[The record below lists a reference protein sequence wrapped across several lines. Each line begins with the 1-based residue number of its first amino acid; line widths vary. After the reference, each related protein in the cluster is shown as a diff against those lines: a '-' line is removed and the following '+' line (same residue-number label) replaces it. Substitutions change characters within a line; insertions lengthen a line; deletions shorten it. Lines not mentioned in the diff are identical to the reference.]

1 MNFNIID
8 IILGIFLIYGF
19 YQGVNKGLIYQLSS
33 LLGLVLGVYGAIN
46 FSGYVA
52 NYLTKKSIVDFEYL
66 EDIKEFQ
73 YIEVFALFIT
83 FIGILITIHFL
94 GKALESLFS
103 LTGLSIVNTIGGVLF
118 SIMKLLIVLSLF
130 MMFVLFLN
138 SQIKFI
144 NPSFFE
150 ESILYQIV
158 MVPVINVIK
167 EIIQN
172 IF

>member
-1 MNFNIID
+1 MDFNIID
-8 IILGIFLIYGF
+8 IVLGIFLIYGA
-19 YQGVNKGLIYQLSS
+19 YQGFNKGLIYQLSS

-52 NYLTKKSIVDFEYL
+52 DYLTKKNIIDFEYL

-73 YIEVFALFIT
+73 YIEMFALFIT
-83 FIGILITIHFL
+83 FIGILIAIHFL

-118 SIMKLLIVLSLF
+118 SIMKQLIILSLF
-130 MMFVLFLN
+130 MLFILFLN
-138 SQIKFI
+138 SQIEFI
-144 NPSFFE
+144 KPSFLE
-150 ESILYQIV
+150 ESVLYQTI
-158 MVPVINVIK
+158 MIPLINVIK